1 MNGTRYIVQNLLP
14 HVVDAISISGS
25 NIGCKVFIPRIWLV
39 SADPMLPFE
48 LRRKQF
54 PVKLAYSMTANKA
67 QGQTLQYV
75 GIYIRREFF
84 SHGQFYVAMS
94 RVGDIDAVKILFKK
108 ENKCHVR
115 NVVYQEVLQNL

>member
-1 MNGTRYIVQNLLP
+1 
-14 HVVDAISISGS
+14 
-25 NIGCKVFIPRIWLV
+25 
-39 SADPMLPFE
+39 
-48 LRRKQF
+48 
-54 PVKLAYSMTANKA
+54 MTANKA
-67 QGQTLQYV
+67 QGQTLQNV

-115 NVVYQEVLQNL
+115 NVVYKEVLQNL